1 MLHREDPD
9 GLIVITQPAH
19 AWVAAQ
25 LARHWGNDRF
35 GTFAPWEDVCLAAE
49 QHDVG
54 MAGWEA
60 APTLNPQTGCPH
72 NYIDLPGR
80 AHTEIVSHTSQI
92 VLSQGRYAAL
102 LVSLL
107 FTRVWEK
114 YYTGPDSA
122 AYAHEVQSFLARE
135 RNFQAATLSALQSDP
150 YYAPYATPE
159 VVVRNQ
165 RLVMG
170 WDAISLALCAGLH
183 AEQTIAEVP
192 AAEGETILRLTPVGG
207 NASHVSVEPWPFRQ
221 DVVTLAVEGRRL
233 PSAFKTEGEMREAL
247 KNAPWVTLEFHLHSA

>member
-54 MAGWEA
+54 LAGWEA
-60 APTLNPQTGCPH
+60 APTLNLQTGRPH

-80 AHTEIVSHTSQI
+80 AHTEIVSRTSQI

-107 FTRVWEK
+107 FTRVWET

-122 AYAHEVQSFLARE
+122 AYAHEVRSFLARE
-135 RNFQAATLSALQSDP
+135 RNFQAAALSTLQRDP
-150 YYAPYATPE
+150 VYAADATPE
-159 VVVRNQ
+159 VVARNQ
-165 RLVMG
+165 RLVMA
-170 WDAISLALCAGLH
+170 WDTLSLVLCAGLH
-183 AEQTIAEVP
+183 TEQTVAEVP
-192 AAEGETILRLTPVGG
+192 AADGETILRLTPVGG

-221 DVVTLAVEGRRL
+221 DVVTLVVEGRRL
-233 PSAFKTEGEMREAL
+233 LSAFTTEGEMREAL
-247 KNAPWVTLEFHLHSA
+247 KNALWVTLEFHLRPA

>member
-183 AEQTIAEVP
+183 AEQTIPDIP
-192 AAEGETILRLTPVGG
+192 AAEGETVLRLLPRPG
-207 NASHVSVEPWPFRQ
+207 NAAQVKVEPWPFRQ
-221 DVVTLAVEGRRL
+221 DSVPLVVEGRRL
-233 PSAFKTEGEMREAL
+233 PSAFKTEGEMRQAL
-247 KNAPWVTLEFHLHSA
+247 AHAPCVTLEFQLRPA

>member
-9 GLIVITQPAH
+9 GLIVIAQPAH

-25 LARHWGNDRF
+25 LARHWGNERF
-35 GTFAPWEDVCLAAE
+35 GAFAPWEEVCLAAE

-60 APTLNPQTGCPH
+60 APTLNPQTGRPH
-72 NYIDLPGR
+72 TYIDLPGQV
-80 AHTEIVSHTSQI
+80 HTSIVSSTSQ
-92 VLSQGRYAAL
+92 VVYSQGRYAAL

-107 FTRVWEK
+107 FTRVWET

-159 VVVRNQ
+159 VVDRNQ

-183 AEQTIAEVP
+183 AEQTIAGIP
-192 AAEGETILRLTPVGG
+192 AADGETAVRLLRLEGI
-207 NASHVSVEPWPFRQ
+207 ASQVKVEPWPFRQ
-221 DVVTLAVEGRRL
+221 NSVTLVVEGRRL

-247 KNAPWVTLEFHLHSA
+247 ANAPWVTLEFHLRPT